1 MADNRPRVVVTDY
14 DCEHLDEVRQVLDPL
29 DVEPSIHQSRS
40 EADVIEVAPLLRGE
54 PLRIR

>member
-14 DCEHLDEVRQVLDPL
+14 DYEYLDEVRAMLDPL
-29 DVEPSIHQSRS
+29 GVELSIHQSRS
-40 EADVIEVAPLLRGE
+40 EAEVIEVARLLRGE